1 MSVAEKLTLNLSPA
15 QQNDVL
21 AAIEELMANVDIR
34 EQAERLG
41 DVANRILTAQG
52 QPTRLWWDA

>member
-1 MSVAEKLTLNLSPA
+1 MSVAESLTLNLSPA

-41 DVANRILTAQG
+41 DVANRILNAQG
-52 QPTRLWWDA
+52 QPARIWWDA

>member
-1 MSVAEKLTLNLSPA
+1 MSVAEPLTLDLSPA

-21 AAIEELMANVDIR
+21 AAIESLMANVDTR

-52 QPTRLWWDA
+52 QPARSWWEA

>member
-1 MSVAEKLTLNLSPA
+1 MSVAETLTLNLSPA

-21 AAIEELMANVDIR
+21 AAIEELMANVDTL

-41 DVANRILTAQG
+41 EVANCILTAQG